1 MFSPN
6 EETLPTEILLVTTK
20 WIGNSRNGTQY
31 LMSAF
36 AEIHSIPICQNKA
49 GIFERLYNL

>member
-6 EETLPTEILLVTTK
+6 KETLATKILLVTTK

-36 AEIHSIPICQNKA
+36 AEMCITSICQDKE
-49 GIFERLYNL
+49 GIFEKLYDL